1 MSIDSRHLVPSCAR
15 IGALVLV
22 GILVLPAA
30 LAAGFSPA
38 DYLRIRNVSDPVFA
52 PDGNTLAYS
61 VGEIDPERDEESSD
75 LWTVPLDGGAPQR
88 LTRTPHNEWQPVYA
102 ADGRSLYFLSD
113 AGTDGV
119 TQVWQMPI
127 GGGAVRAVT
136 RFPQGVDD
144 FAVSPTGGRL
154 AVIVTDAAPGVGG
167 KPPVHPRPIVTTR
180 FQFKEDIT
188 GYLDERRKHL
198 YLVDGDSGQ
207 SIALTS
213 GPYDHY
219 LPSFSPDGKTIAF
232 VTKRGKDPDRHLNWD
247 IYTVEARAGG
257 IEKQITKDP
266 GTDLDPYWETRPA
279 WSPDGRKIAYVRS
292 LGRKWI
298 YYAPWQ
304 LAVVDLDSGR
314 EWQPALKDQFSIKP
328 VWLQD
333 SRHLVT
339 LVEYPQAMY
348 AAKVDTESGTGELLT
363 IGDRYDYGLAVSR
376 RDEVVVNGSTPMMP
390 FELQRPIGKGQT
402 TALTHHNEWL
412 REYALI
418 KPENISFKSR
428 DGTEIEGLVMKPRGY
443 VKGRRYP
450 TILRIHGGP
459 VYQFS
464 REFMPDWQ
472 AYANAGFLVVAVNP
486 RGSSGRGFDFARAI
500 YADWGNK
507 DVQDVLAG
515 VDYVVAQGWADPQR
529 LGLGGWSYGSI
540 LTNYVIASDSR
551 FKAAVSGA
559 GVSNSLAAYGYDQY
573 AREYELEL
581 GTPWKNREA
590 YERVSYPFLHA
601 DRIRTP
607 TLFQCAEL
615 DYNVPCH
622 GSMQMYQA
630 LRSLEVPT
638 QLVIY
643 PGQNHGLTIPS
654 YWVDRLQRNIDW
666 YRRYLIPEQSP

>member
-1 MSIDSRHLVPSCAR
+1 MPCDCRRLPPRYVRA
-15 IGALVLV
+15 V
-22 GILVLPAA
+22 GLLACLLGLPMASA
-30 LAAGFSPA
+30 VGFTPA
-38 DYLRIRNVSDPVFA
+38 DYQRIRNVSDPVFA
-52 PDGNTLAYS
+52 PDGNSLAYS
-61 VGEIDPERDEESSD
+61 VGEIDPERDEAFSD
-75 LWTVPLDGGAPQR
+75 LWTVPLQGGEPQR
-88 LTRTPHNEWQPVYA
+88 LTRTAHNEWQPVYA
-102 ADGRSLYFLSD
+102 PDGQSLYFLSD
-113 AGTDGV
+113 AGSAGV
-119 TQVWQMPI
+119 TQVWQLSLSD
-127 GGGAVRAVT
+127 GKTRAVT

-144 FAVSPTGGRL
+144 YAVSPAGRQL
-154 AVIVTDAAPGVGG
+154 AVIVTDAEPGG

-188 GYLDERRKHL
+188 GYLDDRRKHL
-198 YLVDGDSGQ
+198 YLVDAANGDST
-207 SIALTS
+207 ALTR

-232 VTKRGKDPDRHLNWD
+232 VSKRGADPDRHLNWD
-247 IYTVEARAGG
+247 IYTVEARIGG

-292 LGRKWI
+292 LGGKWI

-304 LAVVDLDSGR
+304 LAVVDLDTGR
-314 EWQPALKDQFSIKP
+314 EWQPALQDRFSIKP

-348 AAKVDTESGTGELLT
+348 AAKVDIESGYGELLT
-363 IGDRYDYGLAVSR
+363 IGDRFDYGLAVNR
-376 RDEVVVNGSTPMMP
+376 RDDVVVNGSTPEMP

-402 TALTHHNEWL
+402 VALTKHNAWL
-412 REYALI
+412 RGYTLAKTE
-418 KPENISFKSR
+418 SFWFKSP
-428 DGTEIEGLVMKPRGY
+428 DGAEIEGLLMKPRGY

-472 AYANAGFLVVAVNP
+472 AYADAGFLVVAVNP

-507 DVQDVLAG
+507 DVQDVLAA

-529 LGLGGWSYGSI
+529 LGVGGWSYGSI
-540 LTNYVIASDSR
+540 LTNYVIASDGR

-573 AREYELEL
+573 SREYELEL
-581 GTPWKNREA
+581 GVPWKNREA

-601 DRIRTP
+601 DRINTP

-630 LRSLEVPT
+630 LRSQNVPT

-643 PGQNHGLTIPS
+643 PGQNHGLTVPS
-654 YWVDRLQRNIDW
+654 YWVDRLQRNLDW
-666 YRRYLIPEQSP
+666 YRRYLIPEHSP

>member
-1 MSIDSRHLVPSCAR
+1 MPIDCLRLQAPCFR
-15 IGALVLV
+15 TGVLILA
-22 GILVLPAA
+22 GMLVLPTAW
-30 LAAGFSPA
+30 AAGFTPS
-38 DYLRIRNVSDPVFA
+38 DYQRIRNVSDPVFA
-52 PDGNTLAYS
+52 PDGNSLAYS
-61 VGEIDPERDEESSD
+61 LGEIDPERDQEFGD
-75 LWTVPLDGGAPQR
+75 LWTVSLTGDSPQR

-102 ADGRSLYFLSD
+102 PDGKSLYFLSD
-113 AGTDGV
+113 AGAEGV
-119 TQVWQMPI
+119 IQVWQMSLAD
-127 GGGAVRAVT
+127 GSTRAVT

-144 FAVSPTGGRL
+144 YAVSPAGGQL
-154 AVIVTDAAPGVGG
+154 AVIVTDAKTHVGG
-167 KPPVHPRPIVTTR
+167 KAPVNPGPIVTTR

-188 GYLDERRKHL
+188 GYLGDRRKHL
-198 YLVDGDSGQ
+198 YLVDANTGS
-207 SIALTS
+207 STALTR
-213 GPYDHY
+213 GPYDQY
-219 LPSFSPDGKTIAF
+219 LPAFSPDGKTIAF
-232 VTKRGKDPDRHLNWD
+232 VTKRGVDPDRHLNWD

-292 LGRKWI
+292 QGGKWI

-314 EWQPALKDQFSIKP
+314 EWQPALQDQFSIKP

-333 SRHLVT
+333 SRHLVA

-348 AAKVDTESGTGELLT
+348 AVKVDTESGSGEFLT
-363 IGDRYDYGLAVSR
+363 IGDRFDYGLAVNY
-376 RDEVVVNGSTPMMP
+376 RDEVVINGSTPTMP

-402 TALTHHNEWL
+402 ELLTHHNDWL
-412 REYALI
+412 KQIALAKTESI
-418 KPENISFKSR
+418 RFTSR

-472 AYANAGFLVVAVNP
+472 AYADAGFLVVAVNP

-515 VDYVVAQGWADPQR
+515 IDYVVAQGWADPDR

-540 LTNYVIASDSR
+540 LTNYVIASDGR

-559 GVSNSLAAYGYDQY
+559 GVSNALAAYGYDQY
-573 AREYELEL
+573 SREYELEL
-581 GTPWKNREA
+581 GVPWKNREA

-601 DRIRTP
+601 DRIKTP

-622 GSMQMYQA
+622 GTMQMYQA
-630 LRSLEVPT
+630 LRSLNVPT

-643 PGQNHGLTIPS
+643 PGQYHGLTIPS
-654 YWVDRLQRNIDW
+654 YWVDRLQRNLAW

>member
-1 MSIDSRHLVPSCAR
+1 MPVNSRRLLPSCAR
-15 IGALVLV
+15 AVALLLAGCLAPPSVF
-22 GILVLPAA
+22 
-30 LAAGFSPA
+30 AAGFSPA

-52 PDGNTLAYS
+52 PDGNTLVYS
-61 VGEIDPERDEESSD
+61 VGEIDPVRDEQSSD
-75 LWTVPLDGGAPQR
+75 LWTVPLAGGAPQR

-113 AGTDGV
+113 AGAGAV
-119 TQVWQMPI
+119 TQVWQMPV
-127 GGGAVRAVT
+127 GGGAARAVT

-144 FAVSPTGGRL
+144 FAVSPAGARL
-154 AVIVTDAAPGVGG
+154 AVIVTDAAPGTGST
-167 KPPVHPRPIVTTR
+167 PPVHPRPVVTTR
-180 FQFKEDIT
+180 FQFREDIT
-188 GYLDERRKHL
+188 GYLDDRRRHL
-198 YLVDGDSGQ
+198 YLVDADSGE
-207 SIALTS
+207 STALTR
-213 GPYDHY
+213 GPYDHH

-232 VTKRGKDPDRHLNWD
+232 VTKRGDDPDRHLNWD
-247 IYTVEARAGG
+247 IYTVEARPGG
-257 IEKQITKDP
+257 REKQVTKNP
-266 GTDLDPYWETRPA
+266 GADLDPYWETRPA

-292 LGRKWI
+292 LGGKWI

-333 SRHLVT
+333 SRHLAV

-348 AAKVDTESGTGELLT
+348 ALKVDTESGDGEFLT
-363 IGDRYDYGLAVSR
+363 IGDRFDYGLAVNR
-376 RDEVVVNGSTPMMP
+376 RDEVVVNGSTPTSP

-402 TALTHHNEWL
+402 TALTNHNEWL
-412 REYALI
+412 REHAPV
-418 KPENISFKSR
+418 KPESIRFKSR

-450 TILRIHGGP
+450 TILRLHGGP

-472 AYANAGFLVVAVNP
+472 AYADAGFLVLAVNP

-515 VDYVVAQGWADPQR
+515 VDYAVAQGWADPQR
-529 LGLGGWSYGSI
+529 LGVGGWSYGAI
-540 LTNYVIASDSR
+540 LTNYVIASDPR

-559 GVSNSLAAYGYDQY
+559 GVSNALAAYGYDQY
-573 AREYELEL
+573 TREYELEL
-581 GTPWKNREA
+581 GTPWNNREA
-590 YERVSYPFLHA
+590 YDRVSYPFLHA

-622 GSMQMYQA
+622 GTLQMYQA
-630 LRSLEVPT
+630 LRSRNVPT

-666 YRRYLIPEQSP
+666 YRRHLAPEQSP